1 MVRTGAVGAL
11 LDIYEKAI
19 ADFKQVI
26 IGIPDDVLTTIT
38 DPETTDANC
47 RSVQSILSHVV
58 NSGYYYSIC
67 IHNIKGPW
75 LSRPDK
81 VYHLSI
87 EPYIED
93 LDEVFAFTENVFKH
107 IKDPELEEFDDS
119 LKMKTSWGQRYD
131 IEQLMEHAIV
141 HVLRHKRQLERIKR
155 DILNI

>member
-1 MVRTGAVGAL
+1 MIRTGAVGAL

-26 IGIPDDVLTTIT
+26 IDIPNNMLTIII
-38 DPETTDANC
+38 DPVTTDANC
-47 RSVQSILSHVV
+47 KSVQSILSHVV

-67 IHNIKGPW
+67 IHNIKGPV
-75 LSRPDK
+75 LSRPEK

-87 EPYIED
+87 EPYLTD
-93 LDEVFAFTENVFKH
+93 LDDVFAFTEGVFEN
-107 IKDPELEEFDDS
+107 INDNELEEFDNS

-155 DILNI
+155 EKLNL

>member
-1 MVRTGAVGAL
+1 
-11 LDIYEKAI
+11 
-19 ADFKQVI
+19 
-26 IGIPDDVLTTIT
+26 
-38 DPETTDANC
+38 
-47 RSVQSILSHVV
+47 V

-67 IHNIKGPW
+67 INNIKGSF

-87 EPYIED
+87 ESYLKD
-93 LDEVFAFTENVFKH
+93 LDDVFAFTIGVFKN
-107 IKDPELEEFDDS
+107 INDNELEEFDDS

-155 DILNI
+155 EILNL